1 MFKRFDPTTDISTST
16 QVKASVQRGIK
27 SQISSSHPSLTE
39 EILDDLLPKKS
50 PLVQYKIGPHLMLYC
65 KHVPGEK
72 GEHGV
77 DVPIFFQH
85 RDGPILPTL
94 KFVHRFPGV
103 EFTRVTVDKGAIPFL
118 LGGANV
124 MCPGLTNEGAFVY
137 VLILFTHGWVYA
149 VLCRNF
155 H

>member
-1 MFKRFDPTTDISTST
+1 
-16 QVKASVQRGIK
+16 
-27 SQISSSHPSLTE
+27 
-39 EILDDLLPKKS
+39 
-50 PLVQYKIGPHLMLYC
+50 MLYC

-72 GEHGV
+72 GEHSV

-124 MCPGLTNEGAFVY
+124 MCPGLTNEGAFFLCIDFVY
-137 VLILFTHGWVYA
+137 SCVHELLYCGEI
-149 VLCRNF
+149 
-155 H
+155 